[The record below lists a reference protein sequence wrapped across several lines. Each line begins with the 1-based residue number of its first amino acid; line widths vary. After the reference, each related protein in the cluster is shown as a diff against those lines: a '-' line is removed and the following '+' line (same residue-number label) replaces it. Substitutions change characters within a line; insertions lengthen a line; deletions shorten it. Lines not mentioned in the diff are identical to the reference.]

1 MPGGALAK
9 STLKVTS
16 AVKSGGIHGAKVN
29 EKSIAESPK
38 SNSSTIKFSHSFS
51 KVKYPAPL

>member
-16 AVKSGGIHGAKVN
+16 AVGGG
-29 EKSIAESPK
+29 EKAQGP
-38 SNSSTIKFSHSFS
+38 
-51 KVKYPAPL
+51 KVKVYSTMVISKF